1 MGGETEDIRPK
12 GLLLLFT
19 SFKLLNILPDAEFR
33 HVINA
38 MKDYVESGAE
48 PEGLS
53 DIELLAFESQRK
65 AMDDNI
71 EFYRHT
77 VLVNRENG
85 RKGGRPRKPKETDGF
100 LKETEKTDGFLK
112 ETEKTDGFS
121 EKPMATHG
129 EPTETH
135 SPPIL
140 KIKDYSDTNV
150 SDISTTATTAENDLD
165 ADLAK
170 IASHF
175 QEVFGDLPPSVCY
188 KVKSWRETFSTEMI
202 LLAIDRAAEAGKRN
216 WTYVD
221 GTLRGWKRDGIKNP
235 AGVAASDE
243 QWQSRQQQGNR
254 AGNARKPAEDVGSQ
268 LDRVLA
274 KMDKERGFE

>member
-1 MGGETEDIRPK
+1 MADEIENARPK
-12 GLLLLFT
+12 GLLIPFDKL
-19 SFKLLNILPDAEFR
+19 KLLDILDDAAFR
-33 HVINA
+33 QVFRA
-38 MKDYVESGAE
+38 MAAYVKTGTETDGME
-48 PEGLS
+48 P
-53 DIELLAFESQRK
+53 IEQVAFESMRPFLDENIKTYQR
-65 AMDDNI
+65 AVI
-71 EFYRHT
+71 AH
-77 VLVNRENG
+77 REAG
-85 RKGGRPRKPKETDGF
+85 RKGGRPKKKEENQETSEET
-100 LKETEKTDGFLK
+100 KENQK
-112 ETEKTDGFS
+112 EPNGFS
-121 EKPMATHG
+121 E
-129 EPTETH
+129 EPSETN
-135 SPPIL
+135 SPQST
-140 KIKDYSDTNV
+140 KYKVQSTNDTNV
-150 SDISTTATTAENDLD
+150 SDISTTATTTAENDLD

-235 AGVAASDE
+235 AGVTASDE